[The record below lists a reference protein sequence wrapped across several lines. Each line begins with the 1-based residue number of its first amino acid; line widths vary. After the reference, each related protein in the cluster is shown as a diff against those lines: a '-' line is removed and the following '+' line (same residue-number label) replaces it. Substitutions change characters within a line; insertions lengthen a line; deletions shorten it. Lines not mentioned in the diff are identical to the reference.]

1 MSVLGLGALML
12 GSLAAGVAPVTAQDA
27 TPAMEECAAT
37 TPEENKALVNEF
49 FAAVDGGDVSGL
61 VAEDLV
67 YHDPS
72 GEGPGD
78 DEAQEWADER
88 QEDFPDVALTVDLQV
103 AEGDMVAS
111 YLTWTGTHQD
121 DDEEMGVPA
130 TGMQAE
136 WVGVAFHRIECG
148 RIAEVWSVSDDLG
161 RLQDLGVISDEE
173 LQSAETMATPE
184 A

>member
-1 MSVLGLGALML
+1 MRITRRSMSVLGLGALML

-49 FAAVDGGDVSGL
+49 FAAVDGGDVSAL

-88 QEDFPDVALTVDLQV
+88 QEDDRVVHDANQPFIVLMSSTAIEPRRTTRSRSAPAPRATPLHPHPEYVRL
-103 AEGDMVAS
+103 MAS
-111 YLTWTGTHQD
+111 TIRFR
-121 DDEEMGVPA
+121 A
-130 TGMQAE
+130 
-136 WVGVAFHRIECG
+136 GVAPEGNGTIEGRTATIRRCHRHP
-148 RIAEVWSVSDDLG
+148 R
-161 RLQDLGVISDEE
+161 R
-173 LQSAETMATPE
+173 
-184 A
+184 